1 MSNLWI
7 GLGVLAVVLTSFFV
21 IMAVTKK
28 AFLLIKGPNE
38 EPLHSKWIPLQ
49 VYSGEDSLD
58 HPDLMRMLE
67 MSELEDNKRV
77 K

>member
-1 MSNLWI
+1 MNILWI
-7 GLGVLAVVLTSFFV
+7 GLGALVVVLTSFFV

-28 AFLLIKGPNE
+28 AFLLIKGPSE
-38 EPLHSKWIPLQ
+38 GPLHSKWIPLQ

-58 HPDLMRMLE
+58 HPDLKRILE
-67 MSELEDNKRV
+67 MSELEDNKQV